1 MTDVASVAV
10 VPRDHG
16 GTDLILAGCFERE
29 APDRDGVSP
38 EVRAALERLVARG
51 GWAGRDDQVAQ
62 AEIPGGPVVSLFGL
76 GDRKDFSFQKLSK
89 WIGRAAEHARVGG
102 GRRWTFLLPR
112 HAETAGAPAAE
123 RILRAV
129 ALSTYSYD
137 RFQTQK
143 ERRPD
148 PEVLAVAPPAGEE
161 ETFRAALSFATAV
174 AAAVRLARDL
184 ANTPPNEATPAWM
197 EERARELAAQRGLE
211 ATVLDAAE
219 LERRGMGGILAVGS
233 GAAVP
238 PRLVKL
244 SWGDSGPVVALVGKG
259 ITFDTG
265 GISIKPAADMDEM
278 KYDKAGACA
287 VLAAAGAIAGLG
299 LPVRLRVYAPLAEN
313 MPSDTAYRPGDI
325 LRLSNGRTVEIT
337 NTDAE
342 GRLILAD
349 ALALATQE
357 GAEALV
363 ELSTLTGHCV
373 VALGHQAA
381 GLFSPDDAFAA
392 ELLAAAAAAG
402 ERLWRLP
409 LYPEFAEEM
418 KGTHADLKNSAGR
431 PGGASTAAAFLSQFV
446 GGLATWA
453 HLDIAGMANLKTD
466 KDGQTAGATG
476 FGVAS
481 AVSWVRRRAASS
493 PETPRR

>member
-16 GTDLILAGCFERE
+16 ETDLILAGCFERE
-29 APDRDGVSP
+29 APERDGLSP
-38 EVRAALERLVARG
+38 EVGAALERLAARG
-51 GWAGRDDQVAQ
+51 GWAGRDDQVVQ
-62 AEIPGGPVVSLFGL
+62 AEVPGGPVVSLFGL
-76 GDRKDFSFQKLSK
+76 GERKDFSFQRLSK
-89 WIGRAAEHARVGG
+89 WLGRASDHACVGG
-102 GRRWTFLLPR
+102 DRRRMFLLPR
-112 HAETAGAPAAE
+112 HAETTGAPAAE
-123 RILRAV
+123 RILRAL

-148 PEVLAVAPPAGEE
+148 PELLAVAPPAGEE
-161 ETFRAALSFATAV
+161 ETFRAAVLFAAEV
-174 AAAVRLARDL
+174 AAAVRIARDL

-197 EERARELAAQRGLE
+197 EERAREIAAERGLDV
-211 ATVLDAAE
+211 TVLDCAE
-219 LERRGMGGILAVGS
+219 LQRRNMGGILAVGA

-244 SWGDSGPVVALVGKG
+244 SWGDSGPVLALVGKG

-278 KYDKAGACA
+278 KYDKSGACD
-287 VLAAAGAIAGLG
+287 VLAAARAIAGLR

-313 MPSDTAYRPGDI
+313 MPSHTAYRPGDI
-325 LRLSNGRTVEIT
+325 LRMSNGKTVEIT

-349 ALALATQE
+349 ALAMATEE
-357 GAEALV
+357 GAEALI

-392 ELLAAAAAAG
+392 ELNAAAAAAG
-402 ERLWRLP
+402 ERLWRMP
-409 LYPEFAEEM
+409 LFPEFADDM
-418 KGTHADLKNSAGR
+418 KGTHADLRNSGGR
-431 PGGASTAAAFLSQFV
+431 PGGASTAAAFLSHFV
-446 GGLATWA
+446 GGLTSWA
-453 HLDIAGMANLKTD
+453 HLDIAGMANLKTE
-466 KDGQTAGATG
+466 KDGQPAGATG

-481 AVSWVRRRAASS
+481 AVNWVRRRAAS
-493 PETPRR
+493 